1 MECLFLVFL
10 GSLLVPL
17 RAQSRTNCKP
27 MTSTFC
33 QGLGYSA
40 TQHPTGAT
48 GYNLREIGQVVETSC
63 SPNVAVLMCRVVV
76 PECGSEEDAR
86 MRPCRALCEKVRTDC
101 EAPLKAKR
109 ISWPSKLRCDTLS
122 DNNCAQGQVS
132 SPTQTSSATCEEIS
146 VALCRDQTY
155 SETVMPNLLGHASQ
169 EEAGLEINKYSPLI
183 QVGCSSHLKPFL
195 CSVFIPKCV
204 SGARR
209 PPCRMLCEKA
219 RSGCESLMNKYDIQ
233 WPEDLRC
240 EAFTTE
246 SCKNIQGLPQPSS
259 ASCQDITIPM
269 CRNLPY
275 SQTVLPNLLGHV
287 SQEDAGLEMH
297 QFAPLVKVSC
307 SPHIQ
312 PFLCS
317 VYAPECVVGTPRP
330 PCRTLCEHA
339 RSSCE
344 PLMTKFG
351 FAWPTA
357 LRCEAFTTE
366 SCEHYGVG
374 SSGGVC
380 EPITIPMCQNLS
392 YNQTISPNLLGH
404 TSQREAV
411 GKMSFFNAMA
421 QSMCPV
427 DVRLFVCMVYAP
439 KCSGGEVQRPCRSFC
454 ERAKRGCEGT
464 MASFGVSWPNDLQCN
479 AFPEQMCVS
488 EDSRPD
494 TLDAEGVLAKLNAGG
509 YTVRGNTLTLQTARL
524 LLTLMDADRSGDL
537 NVVEVFKMEHYAA
550 LVRREYVE
558 SYESRNPPSVPQ
570 SQMKMALAAHE
581 FDLDD
586 ETFIVLW
593 NGIRSRDGIEYDEY
607 VAVMTKLLILRDRFN
622 THQLRLPCDCQ
633 VASFSYKQFMNSA
646 II

>member
-17 RAQSRTNCKP
+17 RAQSRANCKP

-33 QGLGYSA
+33 QGLGYST

-48 GYNLREIGQVVETSC
+48 GYNLREIGQIVETSC

-76 PECGSEEDAR
+76 PECGSVEDAR
-86 MRPCRALCEKVRTDC
+86 MRPCRALCEKVKTDC

-122 DNNCAQGQVS
+122 ENNCAQGQVS
-132 SPTQTSSATCEEIS
+132 SPTQTSPATCEEIS

-155 SETVMPNLLGHASQ
+155 SETVLPNLLGHASQ

-246 SCKNIQGLPQPSS
+246 SCEN
-259 ASCQDITIPM
+259 
-269 CRNLPY
+269 
-275 SQTVLPNLLGHV
+275 
-287 SQEDAGLEMH
+287 
-297 QFAPLVKVSC
+297 
-307 SPHIQ
+307 
-312 PFLCS
+312 
-317 VYAPECVVGTPRP
+317 
-330 PCRTLCEHA
+330 
-339 RSSCE
+339 
-344 PLMTKFG
+344 
-351 FAWPTA
+351 
-357 LRCEAFTTE
+357 
-366 SCEHYGVG
+366 YGVG

-380 EPITIPMCQNLS
+380 EPITIPMCRNLS

-427 DVRLFVCMVYAP
+427 DVA
-439 KCSGGEVQRPCRSFC
+439 CS
-454 ERAKRGCEGT
+454 AKRGSRGR
-464 MASFGVSWPNDLQCN
+464 WPALGFSLAQTT
-479 AFPEQMCVS
+479 AVQRFPRAMCVS

-494 TLDAEGVLAKLNAGG
+494 TLDAEGILAKLNAGG
-509 YTVRGNTLTLQTARL
+509 YTVHSPSPVDPHGRRPVWRPECGRGLQ
-524 LLTLMDADRSGDL
+524 DG
-537 NVVEVFKMEHYAA
+537 A
-550 LVRREYVE
+550 LCGSCQAGICGELREQE
-558 SYESRNPPSVPQ
+558 PALRPSKP
-570 SQMKMALAAHE
+570 MKRALSDHE

-607 VAVMTKLLILRDRFN
+607 VAVMTKLLILRDRSI